1 MHSRANSLICCLALL
16 LLLLATAARAET
28 VPPAN
33 DQILQQELRQQ
44 QIKTTVQRVSD
55 QLGAVIGEFE
65 RNEISGE
72 DVKVLKAIRGV
83 LGHLTEQEMEQVLGF
98 LRQARG
104 AKTGPASR
112 QDAAEAYSGQKTII
126 TQLRQ
131 LLLEYERQQ
140 ALYEVS
146 LRLKELSVRQAAN
159 LRLGLGLDRIV
170 AGKSLES
177 FEEPQKLNLL
187 VQQKDQESI
196 RDETAMILARLEK
209 MSKEISDGPNS
220 ERPKAAVRQAKESGL
235 SASLQVAAAELKAG
249 RLVSAAGH
257 EKAARDGLREVARLL
272 TFSLDP
278 TEALRQ
284 ALHALDQTID
294 QQKLLAAETRKL
306 EAKEAAVEAENR
318 QAELVDAS
326 DLIRQD
332 VDSLAPAAADHLR
345 NAMDKMQEARAT
357 LASDRQLRDKSQMAP
372 LKQGEALAHL
382 DQARRTLEDELA
394 KAEQRAIKPDQGLV
408 GLKELQEQV
417 RELIK
422 EEEKL
427 GAETAVA
434 DKKDLPA
441 NAPRQGELR
450 DAAQELQQKTAS
462 QVPAAA
468 QSIGEAARQMQ
479 KAQSALASGHNNPSA
494 QQAAIE
500 SLQRAEQQLGRELG
514 KLDQAEKE
522 LSSLQELQQRLRE
535 VIERQQEVHLATAKE
550 AMKPAPAPAPLR
562 QVSDRQNKLGIE
574 TGQLQQQA
582 STSAPGASSH
592 LGKARDRMGEAK
604 SELDKPEPKAA
615 QPRQTEALADLYQ
628 AQKVIEKKID
638 ERKES
643 LGLKPHE
650 KGKALA
656 DAASII
662 KQARKDVS
670 QALSEMQQG
679 PENFM
684 ESLTEQQREIAET
697 LVQMSERS
705 PASRSTELA
714 RRAAQVAAKQLTQN
728 NLPAA
733 VSAMGTTQSGLNGAV
748 KAAEQGRSPDLG
760 SASLP
765 ELVRKQA
772 KVKEMT
778 EALMG
783 AQKSAPAGVMQKA
796 AQLMEQ
802 AADAVGPLAA
812 GKVGGLPESAQ
823 AALQSAQSA
832 LATGAAQASA
842 GQGSPAQ
849 DQANVA
855 AEALARAQAALS
867 LAQAGLSSDSPA
879 AGAGQSQGQGQTPG
893 QGQSQKQGNGPGK
906 GQGQEQAK
914 GTPGSQGTGKGG
926 NWDGDGGAD
935 GPRNGTEGKGQFT
948 GLPKRDRAALKQS
961 QAEKYP
967 QEYGPLVE
975 QYLKNL
981 SDQSSGGKSGPP
993 GKFGG
998 AER

>member
-1 MHSRANSLICCLALL
+1 MHSRSNSLICCLALL

-83 LGHLTEQEMEQVLGF
+83 LGHLTEQEMEQVIGF

-177 FEEPQKLNLL
+177 FDEPQKLNLL
-187 VQQKDQESI
+187 VQQKDEESI

-220 ERPKAAVRQAKESGL
+220 DRPKAAMRQARESGL

-294 QQKLLAAETRKL
+294 QQKLLAAETRKI
-306 EAKEAAVEAENR
+306 EVKEAAVEAENR

-357 LASDRQLRDKSQMAP
+357 LASDKQPKAKSQMAP

-382 DQARRTLEDELA
+382 EQARRTLEDELA
-394 KAEQRAIKPDQGLV
+394 KVEQRAIKPDQGLV

-479 KAQSALASGHNNPSA
+479 KAQSALASGHNNPPA
-494 QQAAIE
+494 QQAAVE

-550 AMKPAPAPAPLR
+550 AMKPAPAPLR
-562 QVSDRQNKLGIE
+562 QVSDQQKKLEIE

-592 LGKARDRMGEAK
+592 LGKAKDRMGEAK

-643 LGLKPHE
+643 LGLKPRE

-714 RRAAQVAAKQLTQN
+714 RRAAQVATKQLTQN

-842 GQGSPAQ
+842 GQGAPAQ

-914 GTPGSQGTGKGG
+914 GTPGTQGTGKGG

-981 SDQSSGGKSGPP
+981 SDQSSGGKAEPP
-993 GKFGG
+993 GKSGG
-998 AER
+998 VER